1 MRAHLA
7 HDGNFLQ
14 ELLELAGIILQLLQ
28 DLHSHLL
35 PAVVAAV
42 QVAEA
47 AGCHLQG
54 NFARN
59 TKGTNKDSALN
70 CMHGWRW
77 MLACNTNSTV
87 SEHYCK
93 SSW

>member
-14 ELLELAGIILQLLQ
+14 ELLELAGVILQLLQ

-70 CMHGWRW
+70 
-77 MLACNTNSTV
+77 
-87 SEHYCK
+87 
-93 SSW
+93 